1 VPELPQK
8 GAGRITALLAAAAVA
23 VVGIGLVTGIAPTS
37 YRVEGPPL
45 RERLPVGGEI
55 PPARSHAELT
65 QRPWSGGRA
74 ASGWDRSLE
83 VAAAS
88 AANASLDGE
97 SVEEA
102 IVRRAA
108 LRAYDGAPPVV
119 PHPVRAGS
127 AAECLACHGEGFALG
142 ARVASRI
149 PHRAYASCT
158 QCHVSAE
165 APFTILPANAA
176 VQAESRWV
184 GLAPVAKGRVAWV
197 GAPPAVPH
205 STRMRESCESCHG
218 PMGDAALQTPH
229 PERASCLQCH
239 PANGQRGHDRS
250 R

>member
-1 VPELPQK
+1 VPELPQQ
-8 GAGRITALLAAAAVA
+8 GAGRITALLGAAAVA
-23 VVGIGLVTGIAPTS
+23 VVGIGLVTGIEPTS
-37 YRVEGPPL
+37 YQAERPTQ
-45 RERLPVGGEI
+45 RERPHVDDV
-55 PPARSHAELT
+55 PPARSHAELA

-83 VAAAS
+83 VAAGSAVPAS
-88 AANASLDGE
+88 ERSADLAATIAQRG
-97 SVEEA
+97 
-102 IVRRAA
+102 A
-108 LRAYDGAPPVV
+108 LRAYDGAPPVI

-127 AAECLACHGEGFALG
+127 AAECLACHANGFALG
-142 ARVASRI
+142 NRVAGRL
-149 PHRAYASCT
+149 PHGEYASCT
-158 QCHVSAE
+158 QCHVSA

-176 VQAESRWV
+176 AEAENSFA
-184 GLAPVAKGRVAWV
+184 GLPPTPHGKVAWE